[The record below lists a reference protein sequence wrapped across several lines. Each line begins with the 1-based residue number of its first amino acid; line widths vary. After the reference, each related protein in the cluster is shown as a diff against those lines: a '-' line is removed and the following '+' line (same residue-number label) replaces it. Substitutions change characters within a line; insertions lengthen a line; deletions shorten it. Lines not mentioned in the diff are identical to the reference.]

1 MTKTGLLILATIF
14 ATGAL
19 AQPREVQPPAQSER
33 VAYTDLDLGSR
44 GGQAALRHRIEVA
57 AGRVCDTGGM
67 LSMEDF
73 VVTAQCYRLA
83 YEDGNRQVDRVI
95 AANRTGAALAASAIV
110 VSAK

>member
-1 MTKTGLLILATIF
+1 
-14 ATGAL
+14 
-19 AQPREVQPPAQSER
+19 
-33 VAYTDLDLGSR
+33 
-44 GGQAALRHRIEVA
+44 
-57 AGRVCDTGGM
+57 VCDTGGM